1 MIKRSLSL
9 ISRRHLL
16 KQDGFRKDGKIAK
29 GISYGMRDALL
40 SSGFI
45 RGEVRMLI
53 RAAGLTGGVACQRVN
68 RVKAAK

>member
-45 RGEVRMLI
+45 RGEFRMLI
-53 RAAGLTGGVACQRVN
+53 RAAGVTGGLPPQG
-68 RVKAAK
+68 KQG